1 MQTHLSVII
10 EGLLAVERV
19 VFGDGLHVP
28 LRVVGKVVAV
38 PGTALRARVGR
49 GLVAAPARQRASGPR
64 HVVGRE
70 LGGNRRRRARGG
82 RRLAL
87 AHGMLGHVA
96 GRGVLLGLLALLGL
110 AFASNK
116 GGQVGGAG
124 GAGGA
129 EDGAALGLLGSVF
142 GLDFS

>member
-1 MQTHLSVII
+1 M
-10 EGLLAVERV
+10 ERV
-19 VFGDGLHVP
+19 VFGDGLHVS
-28 LRVVGKVVAV
+28 LRVVWEVVSV

-49 GLVAAPARQRASGPR
+49 GLVAAPAGQRASGSG
-64 HVVGRE
+64 HVVRRE
-70 LGGNRRRRARGG
+70 LGGNGRRRARGG

-96 GRGVLLGLLALLGL
+96 GGGILLGLLALLGL
-110 AFASNK
+110 SFTSNK

-124 GAGGA
+124 GAGGP
-129 EDGAALGLLGSVF
+129 EDGPALGLLGSVL